1 MPCTHDT
8 FESQVLVSPAT
19 QPAHYRVVLRV
30 RCAACQDPLIFA
42 LPVLP
47 QMPGVTPIVAMS
59 SNGQEALLAAHLA
72 APVLTAEA
80 EVPWQAASVLPPAEP
95 PVEPAPGVEA

>member
-1 MPCTHDT
+1 MACAHDT
-8 FESQVLVSPAT
+8 FEAQVLVSPAV

-30 RCAACQDPLIFA
+30 RCQACQEALHFA

-47 QMPGVTPIVAMS
+47 PMVGVTPIVAMS

-72 APVLTAEA
+72 PPVVAPEA
-80 EVPWQAASVLPPAEP
+80 AAPWQAAMTLADADV
-95 PVEPAPGVEA
+95 APGPEA